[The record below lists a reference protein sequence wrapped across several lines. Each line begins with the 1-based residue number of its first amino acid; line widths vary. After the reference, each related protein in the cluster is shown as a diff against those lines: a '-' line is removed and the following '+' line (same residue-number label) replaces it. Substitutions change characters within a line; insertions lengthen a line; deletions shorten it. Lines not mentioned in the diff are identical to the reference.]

1 MKKNMQLLF
10 LIFLPALAIL
20 MQGQSA
26 RELSVLNKESTISD
40 ALVQLGEELPEHA
53 RPKADSATLKRGY
66 ELITLGRTIGPD
78 GKRSK
83 YISKYYVCTSC
94 HNLEQENPD
103 LSKIDPQA
111 RLEYANQKGQKFLPG
126 SGFFGIANR
135 ETWYNGDYEKKYG
148 KLVEKARNSLAEAT
162 QLCATVCS
170 SGRLL
175 EEWELEAILAYYWQ
189 NQIKLKDLE
198 LSKQEWEQLILAEN
212 KKMAVDLL
220 KSKYVQSS
228 PATFGQTP
236 ANFLNG
242 YEGIEG
248 DFENGRR
255 VWELSCMSCH
265 QTDGVSTATFDNS
278 KLTFK
283 KFMRHLNQDHPYN
296 LYKISRYGT
305 SAEKGKPRYMPLYP
319 LERLSDKQL
328 EDLRVFFEQ
337 KSES

>member
-1 MKKNMQLLF
+1 MKRKKHLLF
-10 LIFLPALAIL
+10 LIFLPAFAIF

-26 RELSVLNKESTISD
+26 SDLTVLTKESTISE
-40 ALVQLGEELPEHA
+40 ALVYLGEALPEHA

-66 ELITLGRTIGPD
+66 ELLTLGRTIGPD
-78 GKRSK
+78 GKKSK

-94 HNLEQENPD
+94 HNLNQENPV
-103 LSKIDPQA
+103 LSSVDPQA
-111 RLEYANQKGQKFLPG
+111 RLEYAEKNNLKFLPG

-175 EEWELEAILAYYWQ
+175 EQWELEAILAYYWQ
-189 NQIKLKDLE
+189 NQIKLGDLN
-198 LSKQEWEQLILAEN
+198 LSKVEWVQIRNSQKKAE
-212 KKMAVDLL
+212 VIELL
-220 KSKYVQSS
+220 KSKYMLYS
-228 PATFGQTP
+228 PATFGEGP

-242 YEGIEG
+242 YKGIDG
-248 DFENGRR
+248 DYENGKK

-265 QTDGVSTATFDNS
+265 QADGVSTATFDNS

-305 SAEKGKPRYMPLYP
+305 YAEKGKPRYMPLYP

-328 EDLRVFFEQ
+328 EDLRVFIEQ